1 MSLEKEPE
9 PIGTMIM
16 KELDI
21 VRLKTEFKGLSKG
34 TEGTIVSE
42 YDGTHFEVEFVDSQ
56 GTTID
61 VLTTPVD
68 VLEFVT
74 SGVTNRAKI
83 TNT

>member
-1 MSLEKEPE
+1 
-9 PIGTMIM
+9 M

-21 VRLKTEFKGLSKG
+21 VRLTTEFKGLPKD
-34 TEGTIVSE
+34 TKGTIVLE

-68 VLEFVT
+68 VLEIVT
-74 SGVTNRAKI
+74 SVWQME
-83 TNT
+83 